1 MRNGLRILAVLCAV
15 TILAVWVATG
25 GHTGW
30 TKTQVTTM
38 KLDPI
43 TELEYPE
50 TEDRFVAG
58 VDAVGGGL
66 FLSLALLAVSFA
78 FKKPSTTN

>member
-1 MRNGLRILAVLCAV
+1 MRNGLRILAGLCAV
-15 TILAVWVATG
+15 AILAVWIATG
-25 GHTGW
+25 AHTGW

-38 KLDPI
+38 QLDPI

-50 TEDRFVAG
+50 TKDRFVAG

-66 FLSLALLAVSFA
+66 LLSLALLAVSFA
-78 FKKPSTTN
+78 FKRQPTTH